1 MRKICIIA
9 LLLGIVQ
16 GAMATAYSYYI
27 SEWNGAGTLTY
38 KGANTEPNGTNQWN
52 VMTMNAYNDYASF
65 TSQVTTVVFD
75 ASFVEARPTSCYAWF
90 QDFNNLESIVGL
102 FYLNTSEVTT
112 LEYMFAGCSTLTELN
127 LSYFNTTNVTT
138 MHGMF
143 SGCSSLTTIYIGDG
157 WITTE
162 VNQYEM
168 FTDCNSLTGD
178 IDGKYTSDDVYWQGN
193 VAQDFYDVS
202 GTTVT
207 IHNIGEMAL
216 LAQRV
221 KNGNTYS
228 GYTFLLA
235 KDLAYDDTENNY
247 TAIGTS
253 TYSFAGTFDG
263 QGHIICGI
271 YINAEH
277 SQGLFGYAGGATI
290 KDLTLT
296 ASTINSSNNAS
307 AAGIVGNVVG
317 NNGIAVINCH
327 VTSSV
332 TISSGNNSAGIVGA
346 TDIGTINITG
356 CSSGA
361 TISTRNNSCVG
372 GIIGKCGNEGNG
384 SNSTFV
390 NIAGCLYYGTS
401 LTGSTEMTGGIVG
414 YYYTTYGSIA
424 GQSTVNLSDNFYTYP
439 DVSVKGVGKWKKSN
453 SNYTD
458 ETNLFDIIENKGA
471 IRVRSVT
478 TQADIDDME
487 GLRNDVSYT
496 SDIAYHNRG
505 VKYAGSSYSH
515 VLALENNADNT
526 DVIAAYAGQT
536 FDVKLRGRRFYK
548 DDSWNTVC
556 LPFDLPNFNGTV
568 FKSETG
574 CNCYLREMDVERA
587 YHLKDKTTGEY
598 DYSVSYKT
606 GVNVKNGKS
615 RLYLF
620 FKDNNLSFTAGKP
633 FIVKWDKPE
642 GYNASTAAS
651 FDIFNPIFNNVTIV
665 NSSPVSVT
673 SSDGTV
679 TFKSIYA
686 PESFDE
692 ANRSILFVGAANTL
706 YYPSGAGTVSLK
718 SFRAYFQLNGVQMAG
733 DPDSGA
739 GDEEFIP
746 EGGGSVKPFVLDIEY
761 DDVTSIGNVRSKM
774 ADGRGDVWYS
784 LDGKCLNGIPAQ
796 KGIYIHNGRK
806 EVLK

>member
-1 MRKICIIA
+1 M
-9 LLLGIVQ
+9 LL
-16 GAMATAYSYYI
+16 
-27 SEWNGAGTLTY
+27 
-38 KGANTEPNGTNQWN
+38 
-52 VMTMNAYNDYASF
+52 
-65 TSQVTTVVFD
+65 
-75 ASFVEARPTSCYAWF
+75 
-90 QDFNNLESIVGL
+90 
-102 FYLNTSEVTT
+102 
-112 LEYMFAGCSTLTELN
+112 
-127 LSYFNTTNVTT
+127 
-138 MHGMF
+138 F
-143 SGCSSLTTIYIGDG
+143 SGQKLWAISDFS
-157 WITTE
+157 
-162 VNQYEM
+162 
-168 FTDCNSLTGD
+168 D
-178 IDGKYTSDDVYWQGN
+178 I
-193 VAQDFYDVS
+193 S
-202 GTTVT
+202 GTTIT
-207 IHNIGEMAL
+207 IHNTEEMTL
-216 LAQRV
+216 LAQNV
-221 KNGNTYS
+221 NGGNTYN
-228 GYTFLLA
+228 GYTFLLDT
-235 KDLAYDDTENNY
+235 DLVYDGTANNY
-247 TAIGTS
+247 TAIGINNTK
-253 TYSFAGTFDG
+253 YFAGTFDG
-263 QGHIICGI
+263 QGHTISGI
-271 YINAEH
+271 NISADGR
-277 SQGLFGYAGGATI
+277 QGLFGSVSGGTIKNLKLTSSTINCTSNSYAGGIIACVDNGVTI
-290 KDLTLT
+290 ENCHV
-296 ASTINSSNNAS
+296 SGSVTIESGNSSG
-307 AAGIVGNVVG
+307 GIVGK
-317 NNGIAVINCH
+317 
-327 VTSSV
+327 
-332 TISSGNNSAGIVGA
+332 
-346 TDIGTINITG
+346 TDLGDVSITG

-361 TISTRNNSCVG
+361 TVSTRSSNACVG
-372 GIIGKCGNEGNG
+372 GIIGQCGNEGNG
-384 SNSTFV
+384 SYSTFV

-458 ETNLFDIIENKGA
+458 ETNLFDITENKGA
-471 IRVRSVT
+471 IRVRPVT
-478 TQADIDDME
+478 AQADIDDME
-487 GLRNDVSYT
+487 GLRNNVSYT
-496 SDIAYHNRG
+496 SDIAFHNRG

-556 LPFDLPNFNGTV
+556 LPFDLPSFNGTV

-606 GVNVKNGKS
+606 GVNVKDGKS

-642 GYNASTAAS
+642 GYIASTAAS

-733 DPDSGA
+733 DPDSGS

-761 DDVTSIGNVRSKM
+761 DDVTGIGNVRSKM

-784 LDGKCLNGIPAQ
+784 FDGKRLNGIPAQ

>member
-1 MRKICIIA
+1 MKKICIIA
-9 LLLGIVQ
+9 LLLSIVQ
-16 GAMATAYSYYI
+16 GAWATVD
-27 SEWNGAGTLTY
+27 N
-38 KGANTEPNGTNQWN
+38 
-52 VMTMNAYNDYASF
+52 
-65 TSQVTTVVFD
+65 
-75 ASFVEARPTSCYAWF
+75 
-90 QDFNNLESIVGL
+90 
-102 FYLNTSEVTT
+102 
-112 LEYMFAGCSTLTELN
+112 
-127 LSYFNTTNVTT
+127 
-138 MHGMF
+138 F
-143 SGCSSLTTIYIGDG
+143 S
-157 WITTE
+157 
-162 VNQYEM
+162 
-168 FTDCNSLTGD
+168 
-178 IDGKYTSDDVYWQGN
+178 DV
-193 VAQDFYDVS
+193 DVS
-202 GTTVT
+202 GTTIT
-207 IHNIGEMAL
+207 IHNTEEMTL
-216 LAQRV
+216 LAQNV
-221 KNGNTYS
+221 NGGNTYS

-235 KDLAYDDTENNY
+235 RDLVYDINTANRY
-247 TAIGTS
+247 TPIGNS
-253 TYSFAGTFDG
+253 NSKYFAGTFDG
-263 QGHIICGI
+263 QNHTISGI
-271 YINAEH
+271 NLNG
-277 SQGLFGYAGGATI
+277 SGRQGLFGSVSGGTIKNLKLTSSTINCTSNSYAGGIIACVDNDNGVTIENCHVSESVTI
-290 KDLTLT
+290 K
-296 ASTINSSNNAS
+296 SENSSG
-307 AAGIVGNVVG
+307 GIVGKTDKG
-317 NNGIAVINCH
+317 D
-327 VTSSV
+327 
-332 TISSGNNSAGIVGA
+332 IS
-346 TDIGTINITG
+346 ITG

-361 TISTRNNSCVG
+361 KVSTGSSNACVG
-372 GIIGKCGNEGNG
+372 GIIGQCGNENG
-384 SNSTFV
+384 SSITKV

-458 ETNLFDIIENKGA
+458 ETNLFDITENKGA